1 MKAHEYNDQSILS
14 IGPFTVTFVKTK
26 HPVPCYG
33 MRIEADGKS
42 LFYTADSAFL
52 ESFVPFGRNVD
63 LLLCECNFYGNMDA
77 SDAGHMTS
85 LDAGKLAHEA
95 NVKKL
100 ILTHLPHFGELD
112 QLVTEA
118 KSIYKGKVELAR
130 KDMEIIYLGGENML
144 FIDNK
149 GITDPRI
156 NLAIEEYALKNLD
169 INESY
174 LLFYINQPSIIIG
187 KNQNTIE
194 EINTDY
200 VEKQGLHVVRRLSGG
215 GAVYH
220 DLGNL
225 NFSFITKDDGESFHN
240 FKKFTEP
247 VVTALHK
254 LGVKAELSGRNDI
267 IAEGRKISGNAQ
279 FSTKGRMFSHGTLL
293 FDSEMENVVSALNV
307 KKDKIESKGIKSI
320 RSRVANISEFLSKK
334 MTIEEFRSTLLDFIF
349 DDNNVEE
356 YILTEE
362 DWKKIHELS
371 KERYQNWD
379 WNYGKSPKFNLQ
391 HSNRFPIG
399 QIDVRLEVNKGIIEN
414 CKIYGDFFGV
424 GNIEEIEEKLTG
436 TRYERK
442 EIAQSL
448 EGVDIPHYFG
458 NITRE
463 EFLDLV
469 Y

>member
-1 MKAHEYNDQSILS
+1 
-14 IGPFTVTFVKTK
+14 
-26 HPVPCYG
+26 
-33 MRIEADGKS
+33 
-42 LFYTADSAFL
+42 
-52 ESFVPFGRNVD
+52 
-63 LLLCECNFYGNMDA
+63 
-77 SDAGHMTS
+77 
-85 LDAGKLAHEA
+85 
-95 NVKKL
+95 
-100 ILTHLPHFGELD
+100 
-112 QLVTEA
+112 
-118 KSIYKGKVELAR
+118 
-130 KDMEIIYLGGENML
+130 ML

-174 LLFYINQPSIIIG
+174 LLFYINEPSIIIG
-187 KNQNTIE
+187 KNQNTVE

-293 FDSEMENVVSALNV
+293 FDSEMENVVSALRV

-320 RSRVANISEFLSKK
+320 RSRVANISEFLSEK
-334 MTIEEFRSTLLDFIF
+334 MTIEEFRSTLLDYIF
-349 DDNNVEE
+349 DGSDVEE
-356 YILTEE
+356 YVLTEE
-362 DWKKIHELS
+362 DWKRIHALS

-391 HSNRFPIG
+391 HSHRFPVG
-399 QIDVRLEVNKGIIEN
+399 SIDVRLEVNKGKIEN

-424 GNIEEIEEKLTG
+424 GNVNDIEEKLIG

-442 EIAQSL
+442 DIAGAL
-448 EGVDIPHYFG
+448 EGVDIQHYFG
-458 NITRE
+458 NVTKE
-463 EFLDLV
+463 EFVDLV

>member
-1 MKAHEYNDQSILS
+1 
-14 IGPFTVTFVKTK
+14 
-26 HPVPCYG
+26 
-33 MRIEADGKS
+33 
-42 LFYTADSAFL
+42 
-52 ESFVPFGRNVD
+52 
-63 LLLCECNFYGNMDA
+63 
-77 SDAGHMTS
+77 
-85 LDAGKLAHEA
+85 
-95 NVKKL
+95 
-100 ILTHLPHFGELD
+100 
-112 QLVTEA
+112 
-118 KSIYKGKVELAR
+118 
-130 KDMEIIYLGGENML
+130 ML

-174 LLFYINQPSIIIG
+174 LLFYINEPSIIIG

-279 FSTKGRMFSHGTLL
+279 FSTKDRMFSHGTLL
-293 FDSEMENVVSALNV
+293 FDSEMENVVSALRV

-320 RSRVANISEFLSKK
+320 RSRVANISEFLSEK
-334 MTIEEFRSTLLDFIF
+334 MTIEQFRSTLLDYIF
-349 DDNNVEE
+349 DGSDVEE
-356 YILTEE
+356 YVLTEE
-362 DWKKIHELS
+362 DWKNIHELS

-391 HSNRFPIG
+391 HSHRFPVG
-399 QIDVRLEVNKGIIEN
+399 SIDVRLEVNKGKIDN
-414 CKIYGDFFGV
+414 CKIFGDFFGV
-424 GNIEEIEEKLTG
+424 GNVEDIEDKLTG

-442 EIAQSL
+442 DIAGAL
-448 EGVDIPHYFG
+448 EGVDIQHYFG
-458 NITRE
+458 NVTKD
-463 EFLDLV
+463 EFVDLV